1 MHPAVSYAV
10 KKIVIDWSR
19 LGQKGGIPMNVIGQ
33 THIGLVRENNQD
45 ALEYGSLDSKTQY
58 AVVCDG
64 MGGANGGNI
73 ASKIA
78 VEVIGS
84 RIREGFQAEQ
94 GSVELLLESAM
105 ATANIGVYDRAQQQP
120 ELIGMGTTVVA
131 VITTDNKA
139 YISHVG
145 DSRLYL
151 WRNHTLTAVTRDH
164 SVVQELIESGQ
175 ITEEEARSHPRKNF
189 ITRALGVTSQEFG
202 EYDELDLIAGDRLM
216 LCTDGLT
223 NEVSKEDICRL
234 LEQPADNALH
244 ELVRAALKGGG
255 ADNITVVLL
264 DID

>member
-1 MHPAVSYAV
+1 
-10 KKIVIDWSR
+10 
-19 LGQKGGIPMNVIGQ
+19 MNVIGK

-45 ALEYGSLDSKTQY
+45 ALEYGFLGTTAQY

-84 RIREGFQAEQ
+84 RIRDGFSPDHGGA
-94 GSVELLLESAM
+94 SVERLLDSAM
-105 ATANIGVYDRAQQQP
+105 ATANSGVYERGQMQP
-120 ELIGMGTTVVA
+120 ELSGMGTTVVA
-131 VITTDNKA
+131 VIVSNGIA

-151 WRNHTLTAVTRDH
+151 LRDGALTPITRDH

-175 ITEEEARSHPRKNF
+175 ITEEEARSHPRKNY
-189 ITRALGVTSQEFG
+189 ITRALGVVAEESG
-202 EYDELDLIAGDRLM
+202 EYDEWELCSGDRLL

-223 NEVSKEDICRL
+223 NEVRTEEIARL
-234 LEQPADNALH
+234 MAQSSEEALES
-244 ELVRAALKGGG
+244 LVRAALDNGGS
-255 ADNITVVLL
+255 DNITVVLM

>member
-1 MHPAVSYAV
+1 
-10 KKIVIDWSR
+10 
-19 LGQKGGIPMNVIGQ
+19 MNVIGK

-45 ALEYGSLDSKTQY
+45 ALEYGTLGATAQY

-84 RIREGFQAEQ
+84 RIRDGYNENMGIS
-94 GSVELLLESAM
+94 SVERLLDSAM
-105 ATANIGVYDRAQQQP
+105 ATANVGVYDRAQQQA
-120 ELIGMGTTVVA
+120 ELIGMGTTVVTA
-131 VITTDNKA
+131 ITCNRTA

-151 WRNHTLTAVTRDH
+151 WRDGVLTTVTRDH
-164 SVVQELIESGQ
+164 SVVQGLIESGQ
-175 ITEEEARSHPRKNF
+175 ITEEEARSHPRKNY
-189 ITRALGVTSQEFG
+189 ITRALGVVAEESG
-202 EYDELDLIAGDRLM
+202 EYDELALEQGDRLL

-223 NEVSKEDICRL
+223 NEVAPDIMADL
-234 LEQPADNALH
+234 LTKPAEEAL
-244 ELVRAALKGGG
+244 EALIRAALDHGGS
-255 ADNITVVLL
+255 DNITAVLM